1 MVKEDLRRVF
11 IVLLKSIFYSFQIE
25 NGVFLEKNGRFWSLL
40 GAKGWG
46 RVVGK
51 SKLMGIFAPN

>member
-25 NGVFLEKNGRFWSLL
+25 NGVFFGKKWKILVAFGRKRMGKGGRKIKINGYLCT
-40 GAKGWG
+40 
-46 RVVGK
+46 
-51 SKLMGIFAPN
+51 

>member
-25 NGVFLEKNGRFWSLL
+25 NSGFFGKKWKILVPFGRKRMGKEGRKNEIIKYLC
-40 GAKGWG
+40 A
-46 RVVGK
+46 
-51 SKLMGIFAPN
+51 

>member
-25 NGVFLEKNGRFWSLL
+25 NSGFFWKKMEDFGPFWAQKDGKGGSEKRN
-40 GAKGWG
+40 
-46 RVVGK
+46 
-51 SKLMGIFAPN
+51 N